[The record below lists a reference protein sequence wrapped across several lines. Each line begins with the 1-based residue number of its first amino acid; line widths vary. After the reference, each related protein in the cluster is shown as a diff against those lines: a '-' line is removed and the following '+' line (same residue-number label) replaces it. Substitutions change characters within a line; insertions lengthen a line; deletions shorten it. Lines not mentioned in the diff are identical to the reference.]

1 MTSQLRDHIAVD
13 HRQGDEAYKG
23 GDDLIAL
30 WHRLE
35 HRPAGTTH
43 LDHAHDEFSARRYG
57 VALLQAAS

>member
-1 MTSQLRDHIAVD
+1 MSDELRRHIAGD
-13 HRQGDEAYKG
+13 HHQGDVAYQG
-23 GDDLIAL
+23 GDDLVAL